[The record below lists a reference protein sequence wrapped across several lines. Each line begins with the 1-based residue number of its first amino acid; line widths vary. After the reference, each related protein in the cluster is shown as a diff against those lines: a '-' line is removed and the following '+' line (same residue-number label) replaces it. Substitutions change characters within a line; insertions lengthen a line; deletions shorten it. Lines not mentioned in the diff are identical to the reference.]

1 MNKKIIAAFIGL
13 GAVSAIA
20 YVLLKKKKVSDAA
33 AAASTASSVLS
44 TSTTVNT
51 TTLPACANCSAEES
65 KVISSPVTPEIQS
78 VIDKI
83 KSDNMW
89 YAEVVAKAK
98 LNGRTTEQQL
108 KLDAVWVLA
117 NS

>member
-20 YVLLKKKKVSDAA
+20 YVLLKKKKASAA
-33 AAASTASSVLS
+33 AAAATTASALS
-44 TSTTVNT
+44 TSTVVNT
-51 TTLPACANCSAEES
+51 TTLPACPNCSAEEA
-65 KVISSPVTPEIQS
+65 KVINSPVTPEIQS

-83 KSDNMW
+83 KSDNLW